1 MQRHPLLFYTN
12 VEPSKKTEYL
22 LAKRSMQHLCTSI
35 LPYKICKNKYQYKN
49 SDFWPYKC
57 AFHVAIKMRLP
68 YNALA
73 IKGVLCGI
81 TFPRE
86 AQRFSKPT

>member
-35 LPYKICKNKYQYKN
+35 LPYKICKNKYKYQKTI
-49 SDFWPYKC
+49 F
-57 AFHVAIKMRLP
+57 
-68 YNALA
+68 
-73 IKGVLCGI
+73 
-81 TFPRE
+81 
-86 AQRFSKPT
+86 